1 MKLPAW
7 FIKIVSKCPEGYN
20 DEAMEKIYTL
30 FLTEKEKLGNRDYD
44 RVFTWK
50 KKLRTELGL
59 PKNYEFDRYLHI
71 LFDNVH
77 MDGPAIYKVIKFVDK
92 ELSRY

>member
-20 DEAMEKIYTL
+20 EEAMEKIYAL
-30 FLTEKEKLGNRDYD
+30 YLEEKEWIGERDYD

-50 KKLRTELGL
+50 QELRGLLGL
-59 PKNYEFDRYLHI
+59 PKDYEFDRYLYI

-77 MDGPAIYKVIKFVDK
+77 MDGPALYKVIKFVDK